1 MSTVF
6 FWRLPLGTDG
16 PQLNTAN
23 HNRGN
28 PVHRPGHIAP
38 GRLPDGAADGFGY
51 IDYIAQVAKAAE
63 LAGFE
68 GALLPTGPE
77 PWMVAAA
84 LARETRRIRF
94 LVAF

>member
-1 MSTVF
+1 MSTEF

-16 PQLNTAN
+16 PQLSTDK

-28 PVHRPGHIAP
+28 PHPRAGHIAP
-38 GRLPDGAADGFGY
+38 GRLANGEPDGFTY

-77 PWMVAAA
+77 P
-84 LARETRRIRF
+84 
-94 LVAF
+94 